1 MVWFTQATMLM
12 SASLPTATKREAEEL
27 EKELQRQCPSK
38 VPYLHIDFDVAQA
51 LDANLFPVNT
61 CPSTQ

>member
-12 SASLPTATKREAEEL
+12 SANLPTATKHEAEEL

-38 VPYLHIDFDVAQA
+38 VPHLCTHFDVAQA
-51 LDANLFPVNT
+51 LDDNLFPVNT
-61 CPSTQ
+61 CPCTQ